1 MSDET
6 SCENALYVIF
16 KFSAQP
22 WNTLQ
27 SSFVLGG
34 GGVNSCASTTSWQT
48 LLLEESN
55 FLENVEKQMR
65 KSRVKSPVVN
75 NSRGQLGK
83 SGGQL
88 TCAMQDTL
96 CSNSP
101 HLFFMTHIFLIL
113 PLISYP
119 DLALSQAVGDL
130 GTRLPIP
137 FSLSLPRSRFLDVTH
152 KNGCEG
158 DYFSL
163 TLSIIYEYHFY
174 YNESCIVLVSN
185 HQCYQML
192 FKVGAYLL
200 PGKITTV
207 L

>member
-1 MSDET
+1 
-6 SCENALYVIF
+6 
-16 KFSAQP
+16 
-22 WNTLQ
+22 
-27 SSFVLGG
+27 
-34 GGVNSCASTTSWQT
+34 
-48 LLLEESN
+48 
-55 FLENVEKQMR
+55 MR

-83 SGGQL
+83 I
-88 TCAMQDTL
+88 

-101 HLFFMTHIFLIL
+101 HLFFMTHIFVTL

-137 FSLSLPRSRFLDVTH
+137 FSLSLPCSRFLDVTH

-163 TLSIIYEYHFY
+163 TLSIIYEYHFLLQRELHCSCLKSLVLSNVVQGGSLSTSMQD
-174 YNESCIVLVSN
+174 YNCSLKNPALMDTILWSSVLQSVTLIIFCTCPPHPQSIKL
-185 HQCYQML
+185 YQQRL
-192 FKVGAYLL
+192 RLYG
-200 PGKITTV
+200 
-207 L
+207 